1 MLKDLATAAT
11 GGLVSFGGDNY
22 MMEDQQ
28 AFNAKQAQYNRD
40 FQERMANTAYQ
51 RAAKDLDKA
60 GLNRILALGSPAA
73 TPGGSMAQ
81 SGILPAGSSA
91 VQAGASLMNA
101 TTGASS
107 AKQNIAESKSRQK
120 FIAANVEKAEYEMEQ
135 LFSRSTLNTE
145 LAANARLDNEL
156 KKHQISKEEIVKSL
170 YRVAEPYVK
179 ELEKQARNGQ
189 LDIDPAELVKTLTSS
204 VRTLVNGAQTLSN
217 LREDFTGWLGGLYDR
232 LQSSGNRPPSGE

>member
-1 MLKDLATAAT
+1 MLDKIIGAAT

-28 AFNAKQAQYNRD
+28 AFNARQAQLNRA

-51 RAAKDLDKA
+51 RAAADLDKA

-73 TPGGSMAQ
+73 TPGGSAAQ

-101 TTGASS
+101 VTGAHS
-107 AKQNIAESKSRQK
+107 AKQNIAESKSRQE

-135 LFSRSTLNTE
+135 LFSRSALNTE

-156 KKHQISKEEIVKSL
+156 KKHQIDKEEVVKSL
-170 YRVAEPYVK
+170 YRAVDPY
-179 ELEKQARNGQ
+179 G
-189 LDIDPAELVKTLTSS
+189 S
-204 VRTLVNGAQTLSN
+204 
-217 LREDFTGWLGGLYDR
+217 
-232 LQSSGNRPPSGE
+232 